1 MTTFCENCGSKS
13 FNLGCVN
20 CDEQN
25 YIDQQIVENIRDNPI
40 TNMHEIH
47 DSEYKDYGFT
57 DMTPEQATKRYTE
70 LEEKYDMLVNDIAVA
85 EDRLSKETDEA
96 IRNVLEIELQTI
108 EKQKDIIEKEITLIK
123 DNYVLLTE
131 E

>member
-1 MTTFCENCGSKS
+1 M
-13 FNLGCVN
+13 
-20 CDEQN
+20 QN
-25 YIDQQIVENIRDNPI
+25 I

-57 DMTPEQATKRYTE
+57 DMTSEQATKRVIE

-85 EDRLSKETDEA
+85 EDRLSKETDED

-108 EKQKDIIEKEITLIK
+108 EKQKDIVEKEITLIK

>member
-1 MTTFCENCGSKS
+1 MS
-13 FNLGCVN
+13 
-20 CDEQN
+20 
-25 YIDQQIVENIRDNPI
+25 
-40 TNMHEIH
+40 EIH

-57 DMTPEQATKRYTE
+57 DMTSE
-70 LEEKYDMLVNDIAVA
+70 
-85 EDRLSKETDEA
+85 ETDTN

-108 EKQKDIIEKEITLIK
+108 EKQKDIVEKEITLIK

>member
-1 MTTFCENCGSKS
+1 MAQYHSS
-13 FNLGCVN
+13 SPHDSIL
-20 CDEQN
+20 
-25 YIDQQIVENIRDNPI
+25 I
-40 TNMHEIH
+40 TNTLDSYQILLLNILTMNEIH

-57 DMTPEQATKRYTE
+57 DMTPEMATSEYVRLQKEYDR
-70 LEEKYDMLVNDIAVA
+70 LENTFVRV

-108 EKQKDIIEKEITLIK
+108 EKQKDIVEKEITLIK

>member
-1 MTTFCENCGSKS
+1 MN
-13 FNLGCVN
+13 
-20 CDEQN
+20 
-25 YIDQQIVENIRDNPI
+25 
-40 TNMHEIH
+40 EIH

-57 DMTPEQATKRYTE
+57 DMNPEQATKRYTE
-70 LEEKYDMLVNDIAVA
+70 LEEKYDILVNDIAVA

-108 EKQKDIIEKEITLIK
+108 EKQTVLVEKEMKLIMEK
-123 DNYVLLTE
+123 YVLLTE